1 MALAKQFLNMGKL
14 HRSALWKHLCLETSL
29 SVFGVYLIGR
39 ETITTSVTFK
49 VTLIITVTATSDG
62 SVTEIQK
69 ANSSQR
75 AMDYIQ
81 TQLSCI
87 FLVKKMLKKKKN
99 ANPGTYLHGVRG
111 IVTHQYQ
118 ISIMATNKKAG
129 RTVKTDK
136 TYKHRCLCW
145 RPCTS
150 ANKAATSASTKHLEC
165 NLKPGEKSGA

>member
-87 FLVKKMLKKKKN
+87 FLVKKMLKKKKCQ
-99 ANPGTYLHGVRG
+99 PRYLFTWSKRHSHPPVPDKYNG
-111 IVTHQYQ
+111 
-118 ISIMATNKKAG
+118 NKQEGRQNCQNWQDVQAQMLVLKA
-129 RTVKTDK
+129 V
-136 TYKHRCLCW
+136 HFC
-145 RPCTS
+145 
-150 ANKAATSASTKHLEC
+150 
-165 NLKPGEKSGA
+165 